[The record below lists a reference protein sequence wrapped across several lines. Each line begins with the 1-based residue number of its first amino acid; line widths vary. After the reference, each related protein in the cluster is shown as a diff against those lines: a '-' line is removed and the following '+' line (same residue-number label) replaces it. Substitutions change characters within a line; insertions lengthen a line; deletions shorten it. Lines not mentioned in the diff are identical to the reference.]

1 MDSEQNKT
9 AETAA
14 QENANH
20 SRMVEV
26 PISTIIKGLDKRGIS
41 YEVIEVPAT
50 DDNGKPVLDS
60 NGNRVMRQ
68 AVHITEIPEDEQ
80 AVMDF
85 MAGKECWFPGCEELR
100 EAYNREYDEAGGDGG
115 CTTCQKNKIMRK
127 YVPKIKQAVRDANG
141 YKNKWDTGPE
151 QLPGPGGQ
159 GPSGASVVRPS
170 LLRRASS
177 RIKKILRACVE

>member
-41 YEVIEVPAT
+41 YEVIEVPVT

-60 NGNRVMRQ
+60 NGNRVTRQ
-68 AVHITEIPEDEQ
+68 AVHVIDIPEDEQ

-100 EAYNREYDEAGGDGG
+100 EAYEKLNVKIHGTGVDEQKKGGGLDLAALLLVVMLLCWIGD
-115 CTTCQKNKIMRK
+115 N
-127 YVPKIKQAVRDANG
+127 YLG
-141 YKNKWDTGPE
+141 Y
-151 QLPGPGGQ
+151 
-159 GPSGASVVRPS
+159 RI
-170 LLRRASS
+170 SS
-177 RIKKILRACVE
+177 KC